1 MNGFD
6 AAAVLKND
14 PQTMDVPIVI
24 LSIVQDKERGYR
36 LGVDRYLT
44 KPINTEVLFK
54 EVDELIEQGKS
65 HKHVLVVDDD
75 ASTVKTLSDV
85 LRAKGY
91 RVADARPDDLVTQ
104 ARALQPDIIMLKSDG
119 AGQPETVRML
129 RFEQGLENVV
139 FIVYQ

>member
-1 MNGFD
+1 
-6 AAAVLKND
+6 
-14 PQTMDVPIVI
+14 
-24 LSIVQDKERGYR
+24 
-36 LGVDRYLT
+36 
-44 KPINTEVLFK
+44 
-54 EVDELIEQGKS
+54 
-65 HKHVLVVDDD
+65 VLVVDDD
-75 ASTVKTLSDV
+75 VSTVKTLSDV

-91 RVADARPDDLVTQ
+91 HVADARPDDLVTQ

>member
-1 MNGFD
+1 
-6 AAAVLKND
+6 
-14 PQTMDVPIVI
+14 
-24 LSIVQDKERGYR
+24 
-36 LGVDRYLT
+36 
-44 KPINTEVLFK
+44 LFK
-54 EVDELIEQGKS
+54 EVGELIEQGKS
-65 HKHVLVVDDD
+65 HRHVLVVDDD

-91 RVADARPDDLVTQ
+91 RVADARPDDLVAQ
-104 ARALQPDIIMLKSDG
+104 ARALQPDVIMLKSDG